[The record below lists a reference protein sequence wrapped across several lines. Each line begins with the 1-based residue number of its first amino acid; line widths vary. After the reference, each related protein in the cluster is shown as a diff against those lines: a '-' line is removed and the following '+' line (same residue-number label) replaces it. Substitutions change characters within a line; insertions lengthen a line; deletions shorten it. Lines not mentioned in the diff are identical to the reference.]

1 MSSSYF
7 ESLGRKESEP
17 FTYDNLNYAE
27 TEPDLVEATNKQIDE
42 NIKDRRQFFQDN
54 IDLYNKTMEAR
65 GKRWSDLAKLTE
77 SGKKI
82 LDQRRTYKE
91 GEKKWDGW
99 VAAYEDEDTR
109 SEFINNAILYE
120 NENKELKVEGS
131 REVGRMQVTGRSSDN
146 VPMRPTDIADFNL
159 VIQAGD
165 FDNGLQA
172 VNEMNAHLPMYMN
185 IAKNSLV
192 VNGKLYQDMTYSEKQ
207 HWRKIAYARYAQ
219 MWMAE
224 HPEITERHII
234 TKFVGNVKGVERDW
248 DGTASDMHKDA
259 TNEIATGY
267 QTVGLIN
274 NIKAASAN
282 YYNGNQDATV
292 HSLFS
297 QDSYIQQREAYYEA
311 QGLENSYKLAN
322 DDFIK
327 ILTAPQNIGL
337 FTENEI
343 RYLTQVHTF
352 VPEGQTGEKTYDDI
366 QSQNV
371 AKINNAWNKHKKKE
385 SKEFLENELNALEIQ
400 VNEGDLIT
408 REQILDYLAHPELEQ
423 RANALLDQSN
433 DRRAILNQPEFDT
446 QRKRLQDSIQTYVQ
460 NNFKES
466 RDWNWRYSKETAIL
480 DKAKALFN
488 QKLTYYQGLNQE
500 NAGALAMQDVL
511 KELNDGKWDNVK
523 TAVYVNGNRGADL
536 ESARRSYNTDYNKTV
551 NSTEVHSWEQPY
563 IKNAIEFF
571 KRGSNVEL
579 DGYWTQIAKDH
590 PGVSP
595 FKLAHDRLSTILG
608 PNGKPLIEPNPA
620 FGVRL
625 NMPKNDIKLL
635 ITKTD
640 FAKINRVMLSSDE
653 NMNEVLNSIQ
663 DPDVKDNGGIDAI
676 KVNNKYQPL
685 NEEVKLSEMTV
696 GEILDKVRSGEIS
709 RDTELGIYGLK
720 GDAFIDL
727 ALHANLDLDRTF
739 DQNTQTLVLL
749 QRLRYKANNRLQF
762 RDSDFTYRRLVNVP
776 EEDREEFKKI
786 IGDLGPFMDLNSLL
800 PIAANE
806 LVQKKMN

>member
-17 FTYDNLNYAE
+17 FTYDELNYAE

-42 NIKDRRQFFQDN
+42 NIKDRKQFFEDN
-54 IDLYNKTMEAR
+54 IRLYNMTMEAR
-65 GKRWSDLAKLTE
+65 SKRWSDLAKLTE

-109 SEFINNAILYE
+109 SEFISNTILYE
-120 NENKELKVEGS
+120 KENKELKVEGS
-131 REVGRMQVTGRSSDN
+131 KEVGTMLRTGKSSDN
-146 VPMRPTDIADFNL
+146 VPMKPTDIADFNL

-185 IAKNSLV
+185 IAKNSLM
-192 VNGKLYQDMTYSEKQ
+192 VNGKLYDDMTYSEKQ

-219 MWMAE
+219 MWMTE
-224 HPEITERHII
+224 HPEISERHII

-248 DGTASDMHKDA
+248 DGTASDIHKDA

-267 QTVGLIN
+267 QTVGVIN
-274 NIKAASAN
+274 SLKAASAN
-282 YYNGNQDATV
+282 YYNGDQNAIV

-297 QDSYIQQREAYYEA
+297 QDSYIQERVAHYE
-311 QGLENSYKLAN
+311 GLGEQNPYKLAN
-322 DDFIK
+322 DDFVKLI
-327 ILTAPQNIGL
+327 
-337 FTENEI
+337 TENISSFDEQDI
-343 RYLTQVHTF
+343 EYLTQVHKF
-352 VPEGQTGEKTYDDI
+352 IPEGQKGETTYANL
-366 QSQNV
+366 QKQNV
-371 AKINNAWNKHKKKE
+371 AKINNAWNKHKQKQ

-400 VNEGDLIT
+400 VNEGDYVTLD
-408 REQILDYLAHPELEQ
+408 QLKDYLAHPELEQ
-423 RANALLDQSN
+423 RANALLDRSN
-433 DRRAILNQPEFDT
+433 KRRAILNQPEFDT
-446 QRKRLQDSIQTYVQ
+446 QRKRLQDSVKTYVQ

-466 RDWNWRYSKETAIL
+466 KDWNWRYSKETAIL
-480 DKAKALFN
+480 DKAKDLFN
-488 QKLTYYQGLNQE
+488 EKLTYYQKLNQE
-500 NAGALAMQDVL
+500 NAGALAMQDVI
-511 KELNDGKWDNVK
+511 KELKAGTWDNVK
-523 TAVYVNGNRGADL
+523 TAIYINGDRGTDL
-536 ESARRSYNTDYNKTV
+536 ESARRSYNNDYNKTV
-551 NSTEVHSWEQPY
+551 NSTEVHEWEQPY

-571 KRGSNVEL
+571 KRDSNVEL
-579 DGYWTQIAKDH
+579 DRYWTQIAKDH

-625 NMPKNDIKLL
+625 NMPENDIKLL

-663 DPDVKDNGGIDAI
+663 DPKVKDNGGIDAI

-727 ALHANLDLDRTF
+727 ALHANLDLNRTF
-739 DQNTQTLVLL
+739 DQDTQTLIVLE
-749 QRLRYKANNRLQF
+749 RLRYKSNNKLQF

-786 IGDLGPFMDLNSLL
+786 IGDLGPFMDLNTLL
-800 PIAANE
+800 PAAANE
-806 LVQKKMN
+806 LVQTNMN